1 MQRCGGERHIG
12 TGRARRLSRWFRAH
26 DGAFLA
32 GGNLGPDGGHVLVK
46 LSGDRHTAGG
56 DPVEGCLPDMPGQPE
71 SGRGQRR
78 STFCHIMTILAIH
91 DYLGQSDPSTHAPET
106 GLLAQAG
113 GKQTLTQAAADCAAA
128 LAGADG

>member
-1 MQRCGGERHIG
+1 
-12 TGRARRLSRWFRAH
+12 
-26 DGAFLA
+26 
-32 GGNLGPDGGHVLVK
+32 
-46 LSGDRHTAGG
+46 
-56 DPVEGCLPDMPGQPE
+56 
-71 SGRGQRR
+71 
-78 STFCHIMTILAIH
+78 MTILAIH